1 MLIND
6 KIWRLEPANI
16 EDGAALVDD
25 AQLSAP
31 RDFVDKLAVNDGIVV
46 ASWDEARLCGR
57 VHALG
62 VVVKLV
68 KESSVAT
75 VDWRRAN
82 FTVTPSP
89 QGAIQWTARAF
100 FKFAPGPSAKYR
112 LAEYFRDAFYG
123 TAQPT
128 QAAPPGAP
136 QLAGKSA
143 KPPAV
148 TVTTASLSPQLN
160 RVAPNGELIATKARG
175 TFMGNRADRV
185 RWLVC
190 ELDFPRDLKTPRK
203 YTKLFFLDE
212 AVALSAGQRPCQTC
226 RRDRYQDY
234 VAAVRK
240 DFEIDGATA
249 LDKHLSQAR
258 SAPSL
263 RAPVQ
268 SLPDGAFVDLGEGDF
283 RIVWQGALHRWTPEG
298 YLDPVPMKS
307 AGSGEASLL
316 TPGPSLAA
324 LRNGYRPVMHPTI
337 ANTGH

>member
-62 VVVKLV
+62 VVVNLD
-68 KESSVAT
+68 KESLVAT

-112 LAEYFRDAFYG
+112 LAEYFRDAFSG

-143 KPPAV
+143 KPSAV
-148 TVTTASLSPQLN
+148 TVTTASSSPQLN

-240 DFEIDGATA
+240 DFEIDGAAA

-298 YLDPVPMKS
+298 YRDPVPMKS

-337 ANTGH
+337 TNTGR